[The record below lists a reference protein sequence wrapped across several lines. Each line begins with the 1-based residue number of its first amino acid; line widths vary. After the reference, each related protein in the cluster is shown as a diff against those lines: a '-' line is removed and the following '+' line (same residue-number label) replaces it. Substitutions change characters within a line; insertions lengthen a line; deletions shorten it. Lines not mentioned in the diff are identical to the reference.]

1 MGNFYF
7 TYEERRHA
15 IHSLIELKN
24 KLIHEGHYTD
34 AIDDMLC
41 KLMAAKRK
49 SDFNLPNLDELTG
62 LRVGEVIGLR
72 WCDIDLEEGVV
83 NVNHTLVQNALGHTD
98 IATTLNIY
106 TDVTKELKKTEFQ
119 GLDAYFMDK

>member
-24 KLIHEGHYTD
+24 KLIREGHYTD

-62 LRVGEVIGLR
+62 LRVGEVAGLR

-83 NVNHTLVQNALGHTD
+83 NVRSEERRVG
-98 IATTLNIY
+98 
-106 TDVTKELKKTEFQ
+106 KEC
-119 GLDAYFMDK
+119 YS

>member
-1 MGNFYF
+1 
-7 TYEERRHA
+7 
-15 IHSLIELKN
+15 
-24 KLIHEGHYTD
+24 
-34 AIDDMLC
+34 
-41 KLMAAKRK
+41 MAAKRK